1 MKSLD
6 VAELSKYRLQIPGQV
21 DEVNIG
27 HCQNDEKCKHVEQVT
42 PGKLHTVKLFCVQKN
57 CGDLID
63 VDVKNHPTA
72 VHDAKAL
79 QSPDLP
85 IDFNLRFVV
94 WIEINLW
101 VFQREN
107 YHPKEQVVQ

>member
-42 PGKLHTVKLFCVQKN
+42 PGKLDTVKLFCVQKN

-107 YHPKEQVVQ
+107 YHPKEQVV